1 MSGNPSSLLP
11 YSYHNSSSFSFTEQ
25 SIEHLVVNS
34 VLNFLGKVDVRYVE
48 LCAINIFSLGLPV
61 VLLILCGFSD
71 SSDTYLLHYEL
82 LNFMLVALST
92 QLLSGPSLGADDIH
106 PFFDAAMSQVIIGF
120 SQ

>member
-1 MSGNPSSLLP
+1 M
-11 YSYHNSSSFSFTEQ
+11 
-25 SIEHLVVNS
+25 NS
-34 VLNFLGKVDVRYVE
+34 VLNFLGRVDVRYVE
-48 LCAINIFSLGLPV
+48 LCATNIFSDSLRV
-61 VLLILCGFSD
+61 VSLILCGSCD

-106 PFFDAAMSQVIIGF
+106 PFFDAAMSQVIISF